1 MVSPAPAEGADEL
14 GHRLLACSPRLRGF
28 ARRLLGQ
35 DADDGLQDVLAAAC
49 RAVPGFRGE
58 ARLSTWFHRLAVRT
72 LCAFRA
78 RRDARSAKESPDAD
92 AAMHL
97 SPAAL
102 RAYAATPLD
111 ALTGKER
118 CERVQ
123 RALDR
128 LRPAYREVLL
138 LRGEGLDYAAI
149 AAALDVPL
157 GTVKSRMHT
166 ALVALAERLPDPEEL
181 LP

>member
-1 MVSPAPAEGADEL
+1 MAQPHPEGGADEL
-14 GHRLLACSPRLRGF
+14 GHRLLAYAPRLRGF

-35 DADDGLQDVLAAAC
+35 DADDGLQDALAAAC
-49 RAVPGFRGE
+49 RSLPGFRGE

-78 RRDARSAKESPDAD
+78 RRDARARHEASDAD
-92 AAMHL
+92 ADTRL

-102 RAYAATPLD
+102 RAYAATPLE
-111 ALTGKER
+111 ALTVQDR
-118 CERVQ
+118 RERVQ

-128 LRPAYREVLL
+128 LRPALREVLL

-149 AAALDVPL
+149 ADVLGLPL
-157 GTVKSRMHT
+157 GTVKSRMHA
-166 ALVALAERLPDPEEL
+166 ALVALAERLPDREEL

>member
-1 MVSPAPAEGADEL
+1 MHPRDHADGGGEL
-14 GHRLLACSPRLRGF
+14 GHQLLACAPRLRGF

-35 DADDGLQDVLAAAC
+35 DAEDGLQEALAAAC
-49 RAVPGFRGE
+49 RSLPGFRGE
-58 ARLSTWFHRLAVRT
+58 AQLSTWFHRLAVRT

-78 RRDARSAKESPDAD
+78 RRTARNTVETTDGD

-102 RAYAATPLD
+102 RAYAATPLESL
-111 ALTGKER
+111 AEQER
-118 CERVQ
+118 RDRVQ

-128 LRPAYREVLL
+128 LRPAHREVLL

-149 AAALDVPL
+149 AEVLDVPL

>member
-1 MVSPAPAEGADEL
+1 MDPRDPAAGTDEL
-14 GHRLLACSPRLRGF
+14 GHRLLASAPRLRGF

-35 DADDGLQDVLAAAC
+35 DADDGLQEALAAAC
-49 RAVPGFRGE
+49 RSLPGFRGE

-78 RRDARSAKESPDAD
+78 RRSARSLVETTDAD

-102 RAYAATPLD
+102 RAYAATPLESL
-111 ALTGKER
+111 AEQER
-118 CERVQ
+118 RDRVQ

-128 LRPAYREVLL
+128 LRPAHREVLL
-138 LRGEGLDYAAI
+138 LRGEGLDYAEI
-149 AAALDVPL
+149 AATLAVPL
-157 GTVKSRMHT
+157 GTVKSRMHA
-166 ALVALAERLPDPEEL
+166 ALVALAERLPDAEEL